1 MMNTQRPYN
10 TVQLSG
16 DELRQRLEN
25 SRQPTLKSKLEERRQ
40 AEALQRMI
48 TQLRTSA
55 AA

>member
-10 TVQLSG
+10 ATQLSG

-25 SRQPTLKSKLEERRQ
+25 FRQPTLKSKLDERRQ
-40 AEALQRMI
+40 AEALQQMI